1 MQAAPRNVLDR
12 QAGMHARRAPGAPAG
27 PQLSGVPA
35 PARPWQGNC
44 NAARH
49 AAKANP
55 EERKARILRVRD
67 SPPEPILRAAAC
79 GRAAA
84 GEAPHA
90 RGLRGRGARVPPGN
104 DLLPR
109 DQCLVRGRRSGVA
122 LLVRQP
128 VHRARARPRR
138 RAQRAPATAR
148 TPPAGGLRSL
158 TPRSGARGWVAVFTP
173 TNGVLRRP
181 SGPGPAP
188 GIDAAR
194 SRRMLGSMAGPP
206 DQSPDRKQTP
216 PPDEPPA
223 EDLVEESSEESFP
236 ASDPPSWTPV
246 TRVGRRKRDA

>member
-84 GEAPHA
+84 GEAAHA

-173 TNGVLRRP
+173 PTESCVGLLGQARRLGLTRLDPGGCSDPWPDLRINPRIASRRHRRTSRRP
-181 SGPGPAP
+181 RTSSRSHPRS
-188 GIDAAR
+188 R
-194 SRRMLGSMAGPP
+194 SRRA
-206 DQSPDRKQTP
+206 
-216 PPDEPPA
+216 
-223 EDLVEESSEESFP
+223 
-236 ASDPPSWTPV
+236 
-246 TRVGRRKRDA
+246 TRRRGRR